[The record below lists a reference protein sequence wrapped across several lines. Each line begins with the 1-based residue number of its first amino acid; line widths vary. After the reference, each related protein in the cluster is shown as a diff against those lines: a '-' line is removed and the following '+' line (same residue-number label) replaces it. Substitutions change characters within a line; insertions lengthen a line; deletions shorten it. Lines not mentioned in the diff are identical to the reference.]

1 MPQKRATFMTYGND
15 ERCDEIRK
23 FIEDAGIKLDI
34 RDLSKRPLTFDEL
47 DHMFGHIPLT
57 YFLNPA
63 SNEYTRLGLERG
75 LPDRRDLLQLIA
87 ENPGLLRRPIVRNT
101 RLLTVGCNK
110 DKIAEMLQINRN
122 GEPVEVPNT
131 NKSSRISRRVLPAKR

>member
-23 FIEDAGIKLDI
+23 FIEGAGIILDI
-34 RDLSKRPLTFDEL
+34 RDLSKHPLTLDEL
-47 DHMFGHIPLT
+47 DHTFGHIPLT

-63 SNEYTRLGLERG
+63 SNEYARLGLERG
-75 LPDRRDLLQLIA
+75 LPDRRDLLQLMA
-87 ENPGLLRRPIVRNT
+87 ENPGLLRRPIVTNA

-122 GEPVEVPNT
+122 GEPLEVSNT
-131 NKSSRISRRVLPAKR
+131 NKSNRISRRVLPAKR